1 MQNPN
6 LLAILEK
13 EVGDPMVQEI
23 EITMKGKDKIPC
35 KEHSFRSLV
44 MLMILDYYI
53 KHSVP
58 LSSVEELDA
67 LSKQLTEKIK
77 SKLLDKDLEV
87 IEHENCVVQRTYLR
101 ERDRGLER

>member
-6 LLAILEK
+6 LLTILEK
-13 EVGDPMVQEI
+13 EVGDQMVQEI
-23 EITMKGKDKIPC
+23 EKRMKGKEQIHY

-53 KHSVP
+53 KHSIP